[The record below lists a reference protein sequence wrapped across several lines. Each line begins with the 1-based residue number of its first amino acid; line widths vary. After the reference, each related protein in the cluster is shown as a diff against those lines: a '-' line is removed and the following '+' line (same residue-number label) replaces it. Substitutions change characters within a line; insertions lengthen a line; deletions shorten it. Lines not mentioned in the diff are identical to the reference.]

1 MVDGRPSSPRPSFG
15 QNRPQWPRPGGVR
28 PPGQFQWPRP
38 GSAPTGGTGVRP
50 AMAPRPAAWPRPQWN
65 QPRQVFTNEM
75 IKAPRIVI
83 VDEEG
88 VNLGTFARDDALRM
102 ASEQWLDLVQIAYNP
117 VEMVCTAKMVDYGK
131 YMYNKQKEEKDKKK
145 TQKSKGMKEIK
156 FGYTIGDNDLQLK
169 IKKSLEFLDD
179 GYSVRYAVRLK
190 GREKIYASKVV
201 EKLHHIE
208 ETLKDQSRSQ
218 WVKEENNGYSMVL
231 FPKGK

>member
-1 MVDGRPSSPRPSFG
+1 M
-15 QNRPQWPRPGGVR
+15 
-28 PPGQFQWPRP
+28 
-38 GSAPTGGTGVRP
+38 
-50 AMAPRPAAWPRPQWN
+50 
-65 QPRQVFTNEM
+65 
-75 IKAPRIVI
+75 
-83 VDEEG
+83 
-88 VNLGTFARDDALRM
+88 
-102 ASEQWLDLVQIAYNP
+102 QIAYNP

-145 TQKSKGMKEIK
+145 TQKSKGMKEVK

-218 WVKEENNGYSMVL
+218 
-231 FPKGK
+231 